1 MLLLWGRGKWRIRLM
16 DMTLPP
22 HPFHQ
27 PDMSDYLTNCV
38 STVIIQLQC
47 VCGGFFFFVYIIDN
61 NSSFDGSLG
70 YKATKSPY
78 NTLSTALF
86 VASRVDSPP

>member
-1 MLLLWGRGKWRIRLM
+1 MLLWGRGHDI
-16 DMTLPP
+16 TP
-22 HPFHQ
+22 HSLHQ

-38 STVIIQLQC
+38 STVIIQLEC
-47 VCGGFFFFVYIIDN
+47 VCGGFFFFFVYIIDN

-70 YKATKSPY
+70 NKAIKHLH

-86 VASRVDSPP
+86 VSSRVDLPP